1 MSIERRYE
9 GGERIF
15 TPTCDVCGDML
26 DDEYDFY
33 DAVKAE
39 REAGWRSRRYHGKWW
54 DMCPACQ
61 EKENRESAAGDFAQI
76 AGRA

>member
-15 TPTCDVCGDML
+15 TPVCDVCGDTL
-26 DDEYDFY
+26 EEEYDFS

-39 REAGWRSRRYHGKWW
+39 REAGWRSRRIHGEWW
-54 DMCPACQ
+54 DMCPECQ
-61 EKENRESAAGDFAQI
+61 EKERHEGAVKEFAQI
-76 AGRA
+76 AGRL